1 MSSVNCARPID
12 QLSIT
17 ITHLN
22 ICCSW
27 LHCTGVCR
35 VPYRVATLH
44 THTHT
49 LTQSHTVKHTY
60 QRRRRKHFSR
70 SHAKNMPRAS
80 SRHTAAVRLGRAL
93 FTPSTPRHRFH
104 QRSYNA
110 HCSTEHPVFLREP
123 VGGTTYH
130 RHKCVSRRLG
140 RRARETQK
148 RT

>member
-44 THTHT
+44 THT

-80 SRHTAAVRLGRAL
+80 SRHTAAL